1 MLVDFHTHI
10 FPDKI
15 AEKTISFLSEK
26 GNIPP
31 YSDGT
36 FQGLQRAL
44 NEVNAYM
51 GIALPVLT
59 RPESFDSI
67 LRFTLQINEG
77 YFKREHDVLSFAG
90 IHPDCEDIEGKM
102 AQIKTLGFSG
112 VKIHPDY
119 QQTFID
125 DPKYIRILNA
135 AIDENL
141 IVVTHAGF
149 DVGYPELTHCTPE
162 RALNA
167 LQKLKGDCK
176 LVFAHCGGCR
186 MHEQAYE
193 LLAGKNVY
201 FDTAYVLPEIGKETF
216 LKILEK
222 HGADKIL
229 FASDS
234 PWQNVK
240 VCRDILNGYG
250 LEKEIEDKILYKN
263 AFALLGDKAIRK

>member
-1 MLVDFHTHI
+1 MLIDFHTHI
-10 FPDKI
+10 FPDRI

-36 FQGLQRAL
+36 LFGLQRAL
-44 NEVNAYM
+44 SEVNAYM

-67 LRFTLQINEG
+67 LRFAAQVNEG
-77 YFKREHDVLSFAG
+77 YFKKEHDVLSFAG
-90 IHPDCEDIEGKM
+90 IHPNCEDIEEKM
-102 AQIKTLGFSG
+102 ARIKAQGFLG
-112 VKIHPDY
+112 VKLHPDY

-135 AIDENL
+135 AIDEDL

-162 RALNA
+162 RTLNA
-167 LQKLKGDCK
+167 LEKVNGDIKLI
-176 LVFAHCGGCR
+176 LAHCGGCR
-186 MHEQAYE
+186 MYE
-193 LLAGKNVY
+193 EVYDLLAGKNVY

-216 LKILEK
+216 LKLLEK

-234 PWQNVK
+234 PWQSIK
-240 VCRDILNGYG
+240 TSFAILKSFD
-250 LEKEIEDKILYKN
+250 LDKETEEKLLFKN
-263 AFALLGDKAIRK
+263 ALSLLGNSVIRK